1 MVSALPGIVLEPSPV
16 CLGSAGI
23 GTHISKDDSFAV
35 MDAFFEAGGNFIDTA
50 HIYAAW
56 VEGGWGASERT
67 IGEWIRSRGNRNQI
81 VVGTKGAHSPWG
93 AEEKSGRCSRKDLE
107 KHLTESLDRLGTDYV
122 DLYWLHLDEPA
133 RPVGEII
140 ESLADLQQSGRFLS
154 YGASNWTT
162 DRIEAANKYAGGKG
176 LAPFVASQPWFS
188 LGAVAGGPSSDAPTS
203 DSADP
208 LRQWH
213 VKTGLPMIPYSSQ
226 ANGYFG
232 AENVEW
238 ARREFE
244 GPPKRAESFD
254 SPANRRRLL
263 RAIDL
268 AEQKG
273 VTANQIALA
282 YLLSQPF
289 TIYPIIGTGNPQHA
303 REALGAASL
312 RLTEGECS
320 YLFS

>member
-1 MVSALPGIVLEPSPV
+1 MSAALPGMRIEPSRI

-56 VEGGWGASERT
+56 VDGGWGASERT
-67 IGEWIRSRGNRNQI
+67 IGEWIRSRGNRDRV

-93 AEEKSGRCSRKDLE
+93 SEDKSGRCSREDLE
-107 KHLTESLDRLGTDYV
+107 QHLNESLERLATDYV
-122 DLYWLHLDEPA
+122 DLYWLHLDEPS

-140 ESLADLQQSGRFLS
+140 ESLADLQHSGRILS
-154 YGASNWTT
+154 YGASNWMT
-162 DRIEAANKYAGGKG
+162 DRIEAANAYAKEKG
-176 LAPFVASQPWFS
+176 LPPFVASQPWFS
-188 LGAVAGGPSSDAPTS
+188 LGAAAGGPSSDDPTA

-213 VKTGLPMIPYSSQ
+213 IKTRLPMIPYASQ

-232 AENVEW
+232 AGNVAW
-238 ARREFE
+238 AKSGFAGSPE
-244 GPPKRAESFD
+244 RAESFD
-254 SPANRRRLL
+254 SPANRQRLL

-268 AEQKG
+268 AGRKNL
-273 VTANQIALA
+273 TANQIALA

-289 TIYPIIGTGNPQHA
+289 AVYPIIGTGNPDHA
-303 REALGAASL
+303 REALSAASL
-312 RLTEGECS
+312 LLTEEECS
-320 YLFS
+320 YLFT